1 MICASGGRLD
11 AGTVSDSV
19 RFSLDTGRKQVMST
33 SDAAK
38 PGDEAPPGAPG
49 TGENLC
55 RACSG
60 TGKVDDVPCPDCKG
74 TGKVTT
80 GIGGG

>member
-1 MICASGGRLD
+1 MNQLG
-11 AGTVSDSV
+11 
-19 RFSLDTGRKQVMST
+19 MSQT
-33 SDAAK
+33 SMSEPTK

-55 RACSG
+55 RSCGGSG
-60 TGKVDDVPCPDCKG
+60 RTESGECPDCKG